1 MLVNQLALKYAQA
14 IYELAAEKGA
24 LSEADSQLK
33 SVEATLADNPDLA
46 MLLYHPRVPAQAKK
60 ETINSVFGADLA
72 EFVRNFLL
80 LLIDNRRETS
90 LPAIICEYRN
100 LANEA
105 QNIAEAEVVT
115 ALPLSPEQHQALA
128 AKLSA
133 VTKKNIVLKT
143 RIDQRILGGIVVK
156 IGDKLIDG
164 SVARQLETMRTAL
177 SKTEVTKIGVTN

>member
-14 IYELAAEKGA
+14 IYELAQEKGA
-24 LSEADSQLK
+24 LVEVDNQLM
-33 SVEATLADNPDLA
+33 SVEATLGENPDLA

-60 ETINSVFGADLA
+60 DTVNSVFGADLA

-80 LLIDNRRETS
+80 LLIDNRRETT
-90 LPAIICEYRN
+90 LPAIICEYKR

-128 AKLSA
+128 AKLSS
-133 VTKKNIVLKT
+133 VTKKNVVLKT
-143 RIDQRILGGIVVK
+143 RIDQRILGGIIVK

-164 SVARQLETMRTAL
+164 SAARQLETMKAAL
-177 SKTEVTKIGVTN
+177 IKTEATKIGVTN

>member
-14 IYELAAEKGA
+14 IYELALEKNA
-24 LSEADSQLK
+24 LSEVDSQLQ

-46 MLLYHPRVPAQAKK
+46 MLLYHPRVPAEAKK
-60 ETINSVFGADLA
+60 DTVISVFGADLA

-80 LLIDNRRETS
+80 LLIDNRRETA
-90 LPAIICEYRN
+90 LPAIIGEYRN

-105 QNIAEAEVVT
+105 RNIAEAEVVT

-143 RIDQRILGGIVVK
+143 KIDQRIIGGIVVK

-164 SVARQLETMRTAL
+164 SVARQLETMKAAL
-177 SKTEVTKIGVTN
+177 IKTEATKIGVTN